1 MEGRGNEGK
10 GGPCPQKLSTPQ
22 LKFLVAPLL
31 ETEVCTE
38 IPDTKILLYT
48 SSTHN

>member
-1 MEGRGNEGK
+1 MCVCVCVCVSLS
-10 GGPCPQKLSTPQ
+10 GPID
-22 LKFLVAPLL
+22 L